1 MIKSYSINNNF
12 TSKQEMTLMIISH
25 IASFDWLRH
34 NGPRLVTYSTSEMV
48 KSASSKTHDVMKNI
62 TI

>member
-1 MIKSYSINNNF
+1 
-12 TSKQEMTLMIISH
+12 MIISH